1 VVDPLVGRRPCGCT
15 RAHAT
20 RVVVVTGGPGAG
32 KTALLEVA
40 RRHYCE
46 HVVVL
51 REAAS
56 IVYGGGFPRLEPAA
70 ARRHAQ
76 IAIAHVQ
83 DEMERIE
90 REAGH
95 AALVLCDRGV
105 LDGLA
110 YWPADEA
117 SFLAELHATR
127 SELLGRYDGV
137 LHLRPPAASD
147 GYDQTNPLRVESAA
161 EAAAIDARIEQA
173 YTGHP
178 NRRFVES
185 SGSFFTKLETAI
197 AWLDPWVP
205 ECCRAAIS
213 TGAV

>member
-1 VVDPLVGRRPCGCT
+1 M
-15 RAHAT
+15 
-20 RVVVVTGGPGAG
+20 VVVTGGPGAG

-46 HVVVL
+46 HVIVL

-56 IVYGGGFPRLEPAA
+56 IVYGGGFPRLAPAA

-90 REAGH
+90 RETGQ
-95 AALVLCDRGV
+95 AALILCDRGV

-117 SFLAELHATR
+117 SFLAELHTTR

-137 LHLRPPAASD
+137 LHLRPPPANE
-147 GYDQTNPLRVESAA
+147 GYDHANPLRVESAA

-173 YTGHP
+173 YAGHP
-178 NRRFVES
+178 ERQFVES
-185 SGSFFTKLETAI
+185 AGSFFSKLETAI

-205 ECCRAAIS
+205 ECCRAATSARAI
-213 TGAV
+213 